1 MNEET
6 TPATPA
12 EEVAP
17 ATWLDINGTRY
28 INEQAHSTT
37 CAEQYKVGL
46 DHGVNVGKNRARDGI
61 IETLRD
67 TVSMGGDKEEAQNL
81 LTAIL
86 SACDMEDAT
95 LTRFWTV
102 EVVYDGST
110 LGEICEIE
118 AEDGQDACDLVEQ
131 DISFEDITVSVTFS
145 ALGQHVTGEAYLSEY
160 ALKDDIEYHATEEEQ
175 Y

>member
-1 MNEET
+1 MDEVT

-12 EEVAP
+12 EDTTSER
-17 ATWLDINGTRY
+17 LDINGKQYVRSDV
-28 INEQAHSTT
+28 HSAT
-37 CAEQYKVGL
+37 CAEQYRVGVE
-46 DHGVNVGKNRARDGI
+46 HGVNIGKNKAR
-61 IETLRD
+61 
-67 TVSMGGDKEEAQNL
+67 
-81 LTAIL
+81 TAIIDTIRDIKDDLDDAQQVLDLLL
-86 SACDMEDAT
+86 SAGGMEGAK

-145 ALGQHVTGEAYLSEY
+145 ALGQRVTGEAYLSEY